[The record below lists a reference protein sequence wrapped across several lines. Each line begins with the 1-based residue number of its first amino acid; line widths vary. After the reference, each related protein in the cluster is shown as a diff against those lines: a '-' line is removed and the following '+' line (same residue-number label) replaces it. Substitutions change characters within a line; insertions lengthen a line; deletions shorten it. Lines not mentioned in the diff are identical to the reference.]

1 MRPAWSGVDTHG
13 IESLTTQEVLMLR
26 RAIVAIS
33 LVLAF
38 SVGALIAQT
47 PNQNQERHPV
57 LHRAIEQINNMKM
70 RLEKAPQDFGG
81 HKHKAIEALGVA
93 ANELE
98 QAIQFDKK

>member
-1 MRPAWSGVDTHG
+1 
-13 IESLTTQEVLMLR
+13 MLR
-26 RAIVAIS
+26 RAFVATG

-38 SVGALIAQT
+38 SAGAFTASA
-47 PNQNQERHPV
+47 QNQEKHPV

-81 HKHKAIEALGVA
+81 HKHKAIEALGLA
-93 ANELE
+93 ASELE

>member
-26 RAIVAIS
+26 RFVVATG
-33 LVLAF
+33 LVIAF
-38 SVGALIAQT
+38 SAGVLTAQT
-47 PNQNQERHPV
+47 QNQERHPV
-57 LHRAIEQINNMKM
+57 LQRAIEQINNMKM

>member
-1 MRPAWSGVDTHG
+1 VANTDTHG
-13 IESLTTQEVLMLR
+13 IESLTTQEVFMLR
-26 RAIVAIS
+26 RAFVATG

-38 SVGALIAQT
+38 SAGAFTASA
-47 PNQNQERHPV
+47 QNQEKHPV

-81 HKHKAIEALGVA
+81 HKHKAIEALGLA